1 MFELIRGGPPAGWVD
16 RKMIHKLDEWGGG
29 RVSELWMTKGV
40 RSPVLETCRKI
51 CRDKLILL
59 QGVEWEA

>member
-51 CRDKLILL
+51 CR
-59 QGVEWEA
+59 